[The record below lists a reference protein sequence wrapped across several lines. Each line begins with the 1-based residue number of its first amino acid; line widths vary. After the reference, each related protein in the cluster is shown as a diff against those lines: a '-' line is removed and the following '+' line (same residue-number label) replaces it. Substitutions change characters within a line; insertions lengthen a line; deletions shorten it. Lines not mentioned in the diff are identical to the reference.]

1 MSTPC
6 DFYVDA
12 IGDLAVGQLEPERKR
27 RVERHVT
34 TCADCAALL
43 EAARAVRTA
52 TAPIPAGLEARIRVA
67 VRAAAGERAG
77 GWNGAIEEPDW
88 LIEARPARP
97 VGRRDRSA
105 RARSWRPWAVPLAA
119 AAALALVWVGVDE
132 LGRDAVDAGDAQIAE
147 TEFAPYGTWPA
158 ADGRI
163 AGDPLLSELSEEQ
176 LERLLEE
183 MGS

>member
-12 IGDLAVGQLEPERKR
+12 IGDLAAGGLEPERQR
-27 RVERHVT
+27 RLERHIA
-34 TCADCAALL
+34 TCPDCAGLL
-43 EAARAVRTA
+43 EAARAVRSA
-52 TAPIPAGLEARIRVA
+52 TIPVPVGLESRIRVA
-67 VRAAAGERAG
+67 VRTATGGEPADGGSSEVPDWIVGLRSPRGAADAERA
-77 GWNGAIEEPDW
+77 
-88 LIEARPARP
+88 
-97 VGRRDRSA
+97 RRVR
-105 RARSWRPWAVPLAA
+105 RWRPWAVPLAA

-132 LGRDAVDAGDAQIAE
+132 LSRDGGTDGDAPVAE
-147 TEFAPYGTWPA
+147 TELAPYGAWPA